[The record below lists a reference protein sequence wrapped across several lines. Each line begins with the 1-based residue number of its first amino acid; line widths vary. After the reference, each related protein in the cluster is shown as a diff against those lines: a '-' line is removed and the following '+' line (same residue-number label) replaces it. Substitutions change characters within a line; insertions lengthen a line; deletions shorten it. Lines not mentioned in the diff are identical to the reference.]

1 MDGNVMLIVV
11 GLIGVAVGF
20 ALGVAVTS
28 LREPR
33 QEKPVVDTNQ
43 IERRIRVPVAR
54 PATPATPASSIASAE
69 VAPPSA
75 PVSLPSTPQAD
86 LPTVIPQSPSVNTVD
101 VLARV
106 LQPDLRALEP
116 PPLSITAQIDEIL
129 QEMLKNS
136 PLASRLIRLIELPSK
151 GVAVMV
157 GLDRYE
163 GVEAVPDE
171 DIRQM
176 IRLAVAEWE
185 RRVAQ

>member
-1 MDGNVMLIVV
+1 MDGNVVLIVV

-28 LREPR
+28 LREPH
-33 QEKPVVDTNQ
+33 QEKQVVDTSQ
-43 IERRIRVPVAR
+43 IERRIQTPVAR
-54 PATPATPASSIASAE
+54 STTSTTSTSPAAPVEAAPPTAPSTSPATP
-69 VAPPSA
+69 
-75 PVSLPSTPQAD
+75 LAD
-86 LPTVIPQSPSVNTVD
+86 LPTTLPHPPSINTVD

-106 LQPDLRALEP
+106 LQPELKAPEP
-116 PPLSITAQIDEIL
+116 PPLSIAAQIDEIL
-129 QEMLKNS
+129 QEMLQSS

-157 GLDRYE
+157 GLYRYE
-163 GVEAVPDE
+163 SVEAVPDE

-185 RRVAQ
+185 RRVAE

>member
-1 MDGNVMLIVV
+1 MDGNVVLIVV

-28 LREPR
+28 LREPH
-33 QEKPVVDTNQ
+33 QEKQVVDTSQ
-43 IERRIRVPVAR
+43 IERRIQTPVAR
-54 PATPATPASSIASAE
+54 STMSTSPAAPVEAAPPTAPSTSLATP
-69 VAPPSA
+69 
-75 PVSLPSTPQAD
+75 LAD
-86 LPTVIPQSPSVNTVD
+86 LPTTLPHPPSINTVD

-106 LQPDLRALEP
+106 LQPELKAPEP
-116 PPLSITAQIDEIL
+116 PPLSIAAQIDEIL
-129 QEMLKNS
+129 QEMLQSS
-136 PLASRLIRLIELPSK
+136 PLSSRLIRLIELPSK

-163 GVEAVPDE
+163 SVEAVPDE

-185 RRVAQ
+185 RRVAE